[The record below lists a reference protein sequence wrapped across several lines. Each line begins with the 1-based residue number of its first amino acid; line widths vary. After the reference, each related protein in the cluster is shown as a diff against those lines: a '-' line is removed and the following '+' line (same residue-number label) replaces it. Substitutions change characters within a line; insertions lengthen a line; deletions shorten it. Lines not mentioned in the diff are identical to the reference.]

1 MDKMNEDATLAAAKK
16 IIARGIPA
24 FREKRL
30 EASVAR
36 ISELIARGNLDSD
49 EVQQRR
55 AKSNE
60 KREKLLKATGGQP
73 KVSLICMTPRSGSTF
88 FSAALRET
96 GVLGNPAEWFNA
108 HDGKSIDQNVERYG
122 CQSRE
127 EILDY
132 TYNFSATK
140 NGIAVI
146 KGDYFQCLPFIYD
159 GLLEKQYGSV
169 RYILL
174 TRDDLLAQAIS
185 RYVGTVTNAWS
196 SIQATETKK
205 TDVPYDREGIE
216 HQLNFLLDMEEG
228 WRHFFASRG
237 IKPARMTY
245 EALTRNL
252 QGKIQQAGRLL
263 DVEVKVQPDP
273 DKLPIQKQGSN
284 RNKVWANRFVKETRG
299 GFQIDNGI
307 VTQ

>member
-1 MDKMNEDATLAAAKK
+1 MLAANKTIAK
-16 IIARGIPA
+16 GVSA

-30 EASVAR
+30 EASLAR
-36 ISELIARGNLDSD
+36 ISELIARGDLNSED
-49 EVQQRR
+49 VRKRR
-55 AKSNE
+55 KQSQA
-60 KREKLLKATGGQP
+60 KREKLLQAAGGTP

-96 GVLGNPAEWFNA
+96 RVLGNPAEWFNP
-108 HDGKSIDQNVERYG
+108 HDTKSIDQNIQRYG
-122 CQSRE
+122 CESRE

-140 NGIAVI
+140 NGVAII
-146 KGDYFQCLPFIYD
+146 KGDYFQCLPFIHD
-159 GLLEKQYGSV
+159 DLLEKQYGNV

-185 RYVGTVTNAWS
+185 RYVGTVTNTWS
-196 SIQATETKK
+196 TMQTTGQTK

-237 IKPARMTY
+237 TKPARMTY

-252 QGKIQQAGRLL
+252 QGKIQQTGRLL
-263 DVEVKVQPDP
+263 GVEVKAQPDP
-273 DKLPIQKQGSN
+273 DKLPIQKQSSS
-284 RNKVWANRFVKETRG
+284 RNKDWAKRFAAETR
-299 GFQIDNGI
+299 QSYEL
-307 VTQ
+307 